1 MTLKDMIDRKLVMLV
16 VSPLLRRMGTVLA
29 TYLVSTGL
37 PSDHVGQLLTAG
49 AAFVAVAVDIALAAV
64 FKEKAEQKGAA
75 KMLAAVGRT
84 PTDNEWATFDHSRF
98 DTEIR

>member
-29 TYLVSTGL
+29 TYLLSTGL

-49 AAFVAVAVDIALAAV
+49 TAFVAVAVDIALAAL
-64 FKEKAEQKGAA
+64 FKEKAEEKGAR
-75 KMLAAVGRT
+75 KMLAAIERT
-84 PTDNEWATFDHSRF
+84 DTDAEYR
-98 DTEIR
+98 